1 MEYINTSIAAQ
12 MLRVSQRRVLYLLQ
26 QQRIKGAYKK
36 RTGWVIPL
44 YKGKPKVSRGTRGPK
59 PRWSTTKGRGPR
71 IIYVNKNH
79 ITTNEKRIAQH
90 GAEVPLKTVV
100 SVRHGTNKT
109 VFGHEL
115 EIFGYC
121 QIVYCPEQPQD
132 CGASLWIK
140 TYSDVKVVDKSNPD
154 EWSFIRC

>member
-1 MEYINTSIAAQ
+1 
-12 MLRVSQRRVLYLLQ
+12 RVLYLLQ

-44 YKGKPKVSRGTRGPK
+44 YKGKPKISRGTRGPK

-79 ITTNEKRIAQH
+79 ITTNAKLVKQ
-90 GAEVPLKTVV
+90 GSEVPLKTVV
-100 SVRHGTNKT
+100 SVKHGTNKT
-109 VFGHEL
+109 VYGHEL

-121 QIVYCPEQPQD
+121 QIVYSPEMPKD

-140 TYSDVKVVDKSNPD
+140 TYSDVKVVDKSNP
-154 EWSFIRC
+154 EQWSVIRC